1 MEHLNP
7 HNGVFMM
14 FAIIASVAVGFI
26 GFVLAKT
33 FVRRRLRFVDAV
45 YSPLAPLA
53 VGLLAAVVAWPLAI
67 LPLITGM
74 TAAVFG
80 IGAGIGTASGVRA
93 LRRGEAS

>member
-1 MEHLNP
+1 
-7 HNGVFMM
+7 MM
-14 FAIIASVAVGFI
+14 FTIIASVAVGFI

-53 VGLLAAVVAWPLAI
+53 VGLLAGVVAWPLAI

>member
-1 MEHLNP
+1 
-7 HNGVFMM
+7 M

-26 GFVLAKT
+26 GFVLAKS

-53 VGLLAAVVAWPLAI
+53 VGLLAGAVAWPLAI

-80 IGAGIGTASGVRA
+80 IGAGMGTASGVRA
-93 LRRGEAS
+93 LRKGEAS